1 MEANT
6 DDSNVVGDEKIYRAL
21 TRWLQATLPI
31 NPSSA
36 LNVAE
41 TKLCFTLR
49 GGDGIHARAEHC
61 SVRIKLRLKPSRQEA
76 EEQVRNV

>member
-6 DDSNVVGDEKIYRAL
+6 GDSNVVGDEKIDRAL

-31 NPSSA
+31 KPSSA
-36 LNVAE
+36 LSVAE
-41 TKLCFTLR
+41 TKLRFTLL
-49 GGDGIHARAEHC
+49 GDGIHARAEHC
-61 SVRIKLRLKPSRQEA
+61 SVQIKLRLKPSRQEA

>member
-1 MEANT
+1 MWVTLPLATQRLVEANT

-31 NPSSA
+31 KPSSA

-41 TKLCFTLR
+41 TKLGFTLR
-49 GGDGIHARAEHC
+49 GGWNSCESGALF
-61 SVRIKLRLKPSRQEA
+61 S
-76 EEQVRNV
+76 